1 LNRTQFLSTTGMG
14 LLLIVLV
21 IADMVMFNSN
31 RALQADLNRRAQFVQ
46 QSQQLEGL
54 FNDMVRALADMS
66 ARTNDEQLKALLQ
79 SVGITFTV
87 NPSAQAASA
96 PRK

>member
-1 LNRTQFLSTTGMG
+1 MTRTQFRLTTAMAIV
-14 LLLIVLV
+14 LIVLV
-21 IADMVMFNSN
+21 IADMITFRSN
-31 RALQADLNRRAQFVQ
+31 RALQADLNGRAQFVQ
-46 QSQQLEGL
+46 QTQQLEGL

-87 NPSAQAASA
+87 NPPAQAASA
-96 PRK
+96 PKK